1 MKRTTKRRL
10 SVLAAVALV
19 SAPVAPA
26 SAAAGFGWWRGV
38 WASAPQAPDPGNW
51 SGTGFAGQTVRQV
64 VRVSAGGAA
73 VRIRLSNT
81 YGRTPLPV
89 AGATLG
95 RSGGG
100 AAADSVRPL
109 TFGYRPATVIP
120 PGGEIVSD
128 PAFFPVAPLDKLAV
142 TLSFTAP
149 TGPVTYHALGG
160 DLAYRAQGDHAA
172 DTSADA
178 FTETSRAG
186 YLVTGADTLGPPL
199 TRTAVVAFGD
209 SITDGFAST
218 FGAGNSY
225 PDELVERLH
234 GRFGVLNEGIGSNF
248 LLADYPGGGEAG
260 ITRFARDVVARP
272 GVRSV
277 IVLEGIND
285 IGASD
290 DTLTVERLIEGQR
303 TLIAMAH
310 AKGIKAIGGTVIPF
324 EGSPRYTEHREAL
337 RAGLNAWIRNS
348 GEYDAVADFDHAV
361 ADPADPHRIRPGYD
375 SGDHIHPGD
384 TGYHAMASVVDP
396 ATL

>member
-10 SVLAAVALV
+10 SALAAVALV

-26 SAAAGFGWWRGV
+26 SAAPGFGVWRGV

-64 VRVSAGGAA
+64 VWVSAGGAV
-73 VRIRLSNT
+73 VRIHLSNT
-81 YGRTPLPV
+81 YGGAPLPV

-100 AAADSVRPL
+100 AAAESVRAL
-109 TFGYRPATVIP
+109 TFRGRAATVIP
-120 PGGEIVSD
+120 AGGELVSD
-128 PAFFPVAPLDKLAV
+128 PAFFPLAPLDKLVV

-149 TGPVTYHALGG
+149 TGPVTQHPFGG
-160 DLAYRAQGDHAA
+160 ALAYRAQGNHLA
-172 DTSADA
+172 DTSAEA

-186 YLVTGADTLGPPL
+186 YLLTGVDALGPF
-199 TRTAVVAFGD
+199 TRAAVVAFGD

-218 FGAGNSY
+218 FGAGNGY
-225 PDELVERLH
+225 PDELAERLH

-248 LLADYPGGGEAG
+248 LLTDYPGGGEAG
-260 ITRFARDVVARP
+260 VKRFARDVVARP

-290 DTLTVERLIEGQR
+290 ESLTVRKLVDGQRALIE
-303 TLIAMAH
+303 MAR
-310 AKGIKAIGGTVIPF
+310 ANGIRAIGGTVIPF
-324 EGSPRYTEHREAL
+324 EGSPRYTAHREAL
-337 RAGLNAWIRNS
+337 RNGLNAWIRDS
-348 GEYDAVADFDHAV
+348 GAYDAVADFDRAL
-361 ADPADPHRIRPGYD
+361 ADPANPHRIRPGYD

-384 TGYHAMASVVDP
+384 TGYHAMAEAVAP

>member
-1 MKRTTKRRL
+1 MKRTTERWL
-10 SVLAAVALV
+10 TVLAAAALV
-19 SAPVAPA
+19 SAQVAPA
-26 SAAAGFGWWRGV
+26 SAAGGSGAWHGV

-51 SGTGFAGQTVRQV
+51 SGAGFADQTVRQV
-64 VRVSAGGAA
+64 VRVSAGGAV
-73 VRIRLSNT
+73 VRIHLSNA

-89 AGATLG
+89 AGVTLG

-100 AAADSVRPL
+100 AAAKSVQALR
-109 TFGYRPATVIP
+109 FGHRAAAVIP
-120 PGGEIVSD
+120 AGGEIVSD
-128 PAFFPVAPLDKLAV
+128 PAFFPVAPLDKLVV
-142 TLSFTAP
+142 TLSFTTP

-160 DLAYRAQGDHAA
+160 DLAYRAQGEHLA
-172 DTSADA
+172 DTSAAA

-186 YLVTGADTLGPPL
+186 YLVTGADVLGPPL
-199 TRTAVVAFGD
+199 ARTAVVAFGD

-225 PDELVERLH
+225 PDELAERLH
-234 GRFGVLNEGIGSNF
+234 GRSGVLNEGIGSNF
-248 LLADYPGGGEAG
+248 LLTDYPGGGEAG
-260 ITRFARDVVARP
+260 VTRFARDVVARP

-290 DTLTVERLIEGQR
+290 DGLTVEKLVAGQR
-303 TLIAMAH
+303 ALIAMAH
-310 AKGIKAIGGTVIPF
+310 ANGIRAIGGTVIPF

-337 RAGLNAWIRNS
+337 RAGLNAWIRDS
-348 GEYDAVADFDHAV
+348 GEYDAVADFDRAL
-361 ADPADPHRIRPGYD
+361 ADPADPHRIRSGYD

-384 TGYHAMASVVDP
+384 TGYHAMADAVDP